1 MIRPAIVLITAL
13 FAAVTTLA
21 AHEGH
26 THKAMGTTTMV
37 SERQL
42 AVKDEKGQ
50 TLTFTLDGH
59 TKISRGR
66 NVLTLSDI
74 KVGDRVVVTYA
85 ELKNKAGKVT
95 RSVKSVQLGVTP
107 ATTTKSSR

>member
-1 MIRPAIVLITAL
+1 MSRTATVLLTAL
-13 FAAVTTLA
+13 FAAATSLA

-26 THKAMGTTTMV
+26 THKTMGTTTMV

-50 TLTFTLDGH
+50 TITFTLDGN

-66 NVLTLSDI
+66 TVLDLSDI
-74 KVGDRVVVTYA
+74 KVGERVVVTYQDV
-85 ELKNKAGKVT
+85 KNKAGKVNRT
-95 RSVKSVQLGVTP
+95 VKTVQVG
-107 ATTTKSSR
+107 ATAVTTKTSS